1 MFFLYVK
8 PDPLILV
15 SGYGES
21 FLIFLT
27 VFSFFNGMFVYAM
40 MYQIVFLKKT
50 YDSYR
55 GRTEMTKQISLFP
68 SKNGIRPLLKKHN
81 GRYFLPLI

>member
-8 PDPLILV
+8 PDPLILL

-55 GRTEMTKQISLFP
+55 GRTENDKANFTVPFKKWDP
-68 SKNGIRPLLKKHN
+68 SPFKEA
-81 GRYFLPLI
+81 